1 MELTD
6 SWARARGE
14 DPAVVPLAQLA
25 ALGER
30 YELRETRNAA
40 AILAATAPEEFGELC
55 EVLGAFVLHTADLIE
70 AGGNESRLAQRLN
83 YDFRVRGWR
92 EGRVDTVVRSVLQVQ
107 PWTPAGER
115 EVVERMD
122 EVRNEG
128 YKVDNV
134 KGRVALD
141 VEWNAKDGNL
151 DRDIGAYRSLYDAG
165 LIDGAVLLT
174 RTHDDVR
181 ELARRLS
188 RGAGQT
194 DEQVRSRFSTSTT
207 THLGKLE
214 SRMTRGDAGG
224 CPVLAVAVS
233 ARCWGPDDEGPARPG
248 TGVFGPGTSP
258 GHAAV
263 EQPVLDGWSG

>member
-6 SWARARGE
+6 SWSRACGA
-14 DPAVVPLAQLA
+14 DPAAVPLARLA
-25 ALGER
+25 ALGDR

-40 AILAATAPEEFGELC
+40 AVLAATAPDEFAQLC
-55 EVLGAFVLHTADLIE
+55 AVLDAFVLHTADLIE
-70 AGGNESRLAQRLN
+70 AGGNESRLAHRLN
-83 YDFRVRGWR
+83 DDFRVRGWR

-107 PWTPAGER
+107 PWAPAGER
-115 EVVERMD
+115 AVVERCN

-174 RTHDDVR
+174 RTHDDMR
-181 ELARRLS
+181 EIARRLS
-188 RGAGQT
+188 RDAGHSE
-194 DEQVRSRFSTSTT
+194 EQIRSRFSTSTT

-224 CPVLAVAVS
+224 CPLLAVAVT
-233 ARCWGPDDEGPARPG
+233 ARCWGPDDP
-248 TGVFGPGTSP
+248 S
-258 GHAAV
+258 GHAGREAAPAV
-263 EQPVLDGWSG
+263 PAAAEQPVLDGWSG

>member
-6 SWARARGE
+6 SWSRAR
-14 DPAVVPLAQLA
+14 DADLATVPLARLA
-25 ALGER
+25 ALTAR
-30 YELRETRNAA
+30 FELRETRNAA
-40 AILAATAPEEFGELC
+40 AVLAATAPEEFTELC
-55 EVLGAFVLHTADLIE
+55 AVLDAFVLHTADLIE

-83 YDFRVRGWR
+83 ADFRGRGWR

-107 PWTPAGER
+107 PWAPAGER
-115 EVVERMD
+115 DVVERCD
-122 EVRNEG
+122 EVHNEG

-151 DRDIGAYRSLYDAG
+151 DRDIGAYRSLHDAG
-165 LIDGAVLLT
+165 LIDGA
-174 RTHDDVR
+174 
-181 ELARRLS
+181 
-188 RGAGQT
+188 GQS

-224 CPVLAVAVS
+224 CPLLAVAVS
-233 ARCWGPDDEGPARPG
+233 ARCWAPDDGEGGGVLPGLPVGWPA
-248 TGVFGPGTSP
+248 T
-258 GHAAV
+258 

>member
-6 SWARARGE
+6 SWARARDA
-14 DPAVVPLAQLA
+14 DPATVPLARLA
-25 ALGER
+25 ALTGR
-30 YELRETRNAA
+30 FELRETRNAA
-40 AILAATAPEEFGELC
+40 AVLAATAPEEFTELC
-55 EVLGAFVLHTADLIE
+55 AVLDAFALHTADLIE

-83 YDFRVRGWR
+83 ADFRGRGWR

-107 PWTPAGER
+107 PWAPAGER
-115 EVVERMD
+115 DVVERCD
-122 EVRNEG
+122 EVHNEG

-151 DRDIGAYRSLYDAG
+151 DRDIGAYRSLHDAG

-188 RGAGQT
+188 RGAGQS

-224 CPVLAVAVS
+224 CPLLAVAVS
-233 ARCWGPDDEGPARPG
+233 ARCWVPDDGEGGGVRPG
-248 TGVFGPGTSP
+248 LPAGWPAT
-258 GHAAV
+258 

>member
-1 MELTD
+1 MELTHSWSRAVPD
-6 SWARARGE
+6 SSL
-14 DPAVVPLAQLA
+14 AVLAGLA
-25 ALGER
+25 AR

-55 EVLGAFVLHTADLIE
+55 AVLSAFALSTVDLIE
-70 AGGNESRLAQRLN
+70 AGGNESKLAARLN
-83 YDFRVRGWR
+83 ADFRGRGWR

-107 PWTPAGER
+107 PWAPAGEH
-115 EVVERMD
+115 EVVERTD

-174 RTHDDVR
+174 RTHDDLR

-188 RGAGQT
+188 RAAGQS
-194 DEQVRSRFSTSTT
+194 DEQIRSRFSTSTT

-224 CPVLAVAVS
+224 CPLLAVAVS
-233 ARCWGPDDEGPARPG
+233 ARCFVPDDGSVRVAW
-248 TGVFGPGTSP
+248 P
-258 GHAAV
+258 GHRE
-263 EQPVLDGWSG
+263 EQPVLEGWSG

>member
-6 SWARARGE
+6 SWSRACGA
-14 DPAVVPLAQLA
+14 DPGTVPLARLA
-25 ALGER
+25 GLADR

-40 AILAATAPEEFGELC
+40 AVLAATAPDEFDDLC
-55 EVLGAFVLHTADLIE
+55 AVLTDFVLRTSDLIE
-70 AGGNESRLAQRLN
+70 AGGNESRLAHRLN
-83 YDFRVRGWR
+83 DDFRVRGWR

-107 PWTPAGER
+107 PWAPAGER
-115 EVVERMD
+115 DVVERCN

-181 ELARRLS
+181 EIARRLS
-188 RGAGQT
+188 RDAGHS

-224 CPVLAVAVS
+224 CPLLAVAIT
-233 ARCWGPDDEGPARPG
+233 ARCWADDEAVAAGPVAP
-248 TGVFGPGTSP
+248 
-258 GHAAV
+258 AV
-263 EQPVLDGWSG
+263 AEQPVLDGWAG